1 MKRAAVTLLLS
12 AALAACQSLPGP
24 KGDIADDVV
33 LLKAHHCLEEK
44 VGDQNRIHF
53 GPCLKIISINDE
65 PPQVSDDGFITLPV
79 RQAMTIGTS
88 CVYRHADGTPIPS
101 TVQTRNFP
109 VASNTFTNGGQRWY
123 LHAHKQARQVIG
135 CEPTLSRS
143 VYPTRKTD

>member
-1 MKRAAVTLLLS
+1 
-12 AALAACQSLPGP
+12 
-24 KGDIADDVV
+24 
-33 LLKAHHCLEEK
+33 
-44 VGDQNRIHF
+44 
-53 GPCLKIISINDE
+53 
-65 PPQVSDDGFITLPV
+65 
-79 RQAMTIGTS
+79 MTIGTS

>member
-12 AALAACQSLPGP
+12 AGLAACQGLPGP
-24 KGDIADDVV
+24 QGDIADDVV

-53 GPCLKIISINDE
+53 GPCLKVISINDE
-65 PPQVSDDGFITLPV
+65 PPQISDDGFITLPV

-101 TVQTRNFP
+101 TVQTRDFP

>member
-12 AALAACQSLPGP
+12 AGLAACQSLPP
-24 KGDIADDVV
+24 QGDIADDVV

-44 VGDQNRIHF
+44 AGDQNRIHF
-53 GPCLKIISINDE
+53 GPCLKVISINDE
-65 PPQVSDDGFITLPV
+65 PPKVSDDGFITLPV

-101 TVQTRNFP
+101 TVQTRDFP

>member
-1 MKRAAVTLLLS
+1 MRRAAATLLLS
-12 AALAACQSLPGP
+12 AGLAACQRLPGP
-24 KGDIADDVV
+24 QGDIADDAV

-44 VGDQNRIHF
+44 VGDQHRIHF
-53 GPCLKIISINDE
+53 GPCLKVISINDE

-101 TVQTRNFP
+101 TVQTRDFP

>member
-12 AALAACQSLPGP
+12 AGLAACQGLPGP
-24 KGDIADDVV
+24 QGDIADDVV

-53 GPCLKIISINDE
+53 GPCLKVISINDE

-101 TVQTRNFP
+101 TVQTRDFP

>member
-12 AALAACQSLPGP
+12 AGLAACQSLPGP
-24 KGDIADDVV
+24 QGDITDDVV

-53 GPCLKIISINDE
+53 GPCLKVISINDE

-101 TVQTRNFP
+101 TVQTRDFP

>member
-12 AALAACQSLPGP
+12 AGLAACQSLPGP
-24 KGDIADDVV
+24 QGDIADDVV

-53 GPCLKIISINDE
+53 GPCLKVISINGQ
-65 PPQVSDDGFITLPV
+65 PPKVSDDGFIPLPV

-101 TVQTRNFP
+101 TVQTRDFP